1 MAAIDMPANPQVN
14 DTYKAPSNDTTYVC
28 VSATPPVWVATGGGG
43 GGGGGGGASVEVG
56 INPPLTKDVGDLWY
70 NTNDGI
76 LYVWYVDQSQV
87 EANGEGQW
95 VDTRPGNQ
103 G

>member
-1 MAAIDMPANPQVN
+1 MAAIDMPSPATVN
-14 DTYKAPSNDTTYVC
+14 QQYKSPTNDTTYIC
-28 VSATPPVWVATGGGG
+28 VAVNPNVWVATNQGGGG
-43 GGGGGGGASVEVG
+43 GGVGASVEVG
-56 INPPLTKDVGDLWY
+56 TNPPTTKDVGDLWY

-76 LYVWYVDQSQV
+76 LYVWYVDGSQV

>member
-1 MAAIDMPANPQVN
+1 MAAIDMPASPSVN
-14 DTYKAPSNDTTYVC
+14 DTYKAPQNDTTYVC
-28 VSATPPVWVATGGGG
+28 VQATPPVWVATGTSNGGG
-43 GGGGGGGASVEVG
+43 DGGSASVEVG
-56 INPPLTKDVGDLWY
+56 TNAPTTKKIGDLWY

-87 EANGEGQW
+87 DANGEGQW

>member
-1 MAAIDMPANPQVN
+1 MAAIDMPSPATVN
-14 DTYKAPSNDTTYVC
+14 QTYTSPTNDTTYVC
-28 VSATPPVWVATGGGG
+28 VSVDPTVWVATGGGG
-43 GGGGGGGASVEVG
+43 SGGGGGNASVEVG
-56 INPPLTKDVGDLWY
+56 TNPPLTKEVGDLWF
-70 NTNDGI
+70 NTNDGV

-87 EANGEGQW
+87 AANGEGQW